1 MLGAAAPA
9 SAQSYP
15 SKTITI
21 VSPAPA
27 GGVTDIIGRGLA
39 QRFSKSWGQQ
49 AVVENKPGANNQL
62 AAEYIVNSPPDG
74 HTLFIAP
81 DGTFVANPSLY
92 PKLPYDPYKSFTP
105 ISGLM
110 IINHGLILNKD
121 FAPNNVAELVALA
134 KQKPGE
140 INYGTYGI
148 GSSGH
153 LNMVL
158 LETMAGMKLQAV
170 HYKGAAPVLNDVLA
184 GHIQMGFVS
193 AGSAVQQMKAGLL
206 KMVAVGG
213 KKRIPQ
219 LPDIPTVAETVPG
232 YEAVSWFGLFG
243 PAGMPPDD
251 GGEDQQGGPR
261 AVRRSRIP
269 EDVPRPLSVP
279 VDRGLARGID
289 ELRQVGGA
297 EVAQDHPGRKDQGGV
312 MSDKKELPADLR
324 KIPRQLRRDVRH
336 VAAVAGGAVRV
347 LGRRQSGV
355 SPRLRAAPQ
364 GRVLFRRARYEDH
377 AAHPVRHAAGRAQ
390 HRRRRRPTQE
400 RRARPA
406 RVGRN
411 CTR

>member
-1 MLGAAAPA
+1 MKKSSVAWLALGLLGAVAPA
-9 SAQSYP
+9 SAQTFP

-39 QRFSKSWGQQ
+39 QRFAKSWGQQ

-121 FAPNNVAELVALA
+121 FAPNSAAELIALA
-134 KQKPGE
+134 RQKPGA

-158 LETMAGMKLQAV
+158 LETMAGLKLQAV

-193 AGSAVQQMKAGLL
+193 AGSAVQQWKGGLL
-206 KMVAVGG
+206 KMIAVGG

-232 YEAVSWFGLFG
+232 FEAVSWFGLFG
-243 PAGMPPDD
+243 PAGMPP
-251 GGEDQQGGPR
+251 ETV
-261 AVRRSRIP
+261 AKINKEVRELFADPEFQKTFLDRYLFQSIAGSP
-269 EDVPRPLSVP
+269 EDL
-279 VDRGLARGID
+279 
-289 ELRQVGGA
+289 
-297 EVAQDHPGRKDQGGV
+297 
-312 MSDKKELPADLR
+312 MSFVKSEEPKWR
-324 KIPRQLRRDVRH
+324 KIIQD
-336 VAAVAGGAVRV
+336 
-347 LGRRQSGV
+347 
-355 SPRLRAAPQ
+355 
-364 GRVLFRRARYEDH
+364 ARIKVE
-377 AAHPVRHAAGRAQ
+377 
-390 HRRRRRPTQE
+390 
-400 RRARPA
+400 
-406 RVGRN
+406 
-411 CTR
+411 

>member
-1 MLGAAAPA
+1 MKKSSIAWLVFGLLGAVAPA
-9 SAQSYP
+9 SAQSFP
-15 SKTITI
+15 NKTITI

-39 QRFSKSWGQQ
+39 QRFSKAWGQQ

-121 FAPNNVAELVALA
+121 FAPNNVAELIALA

-140 INYGTYGI
+140 INYGTYCI

-158 LETMAGMKLQAV
+158 LETMTGVKFQAV
-170 HYKGAAPVLNDVLA
+170 HYKGAAPAMNDVLA

-193 AGSAVQQMKAGLL
+193 AGSAVPQWKGGTL
-206 KMVAVGG
+206 KLIAVGG
-213 KKRIPQ
+213 KQRIRL
-219 LPDIPTVAETVPG
+219 LPEVPTVAETVPG

-243 PAGMPPDD
+243 PAGMAPDVIAKINS
-251 GGEDQQGGPR
+251 EVR
-261 AVRRSRIP
+261 ALFADAEFQKTFLDRYLFQSIAGSP
-269 EDVPRPLSVP
+269 E
-279 VDRGLARGID
+279 
-289 ELRQVGGA
+289 ELMAFVKS
-297 EVAQDHPGRKDQGGV
+297 EEPKW
-312 MSDKKELPADLR
+312 R
-324 KIPRQLRRDVRH
+324 KIIQDAKIKV
-336 VAAVAGGAVRV
+336 
-347 LGRRQSGV
+347 
-355 SPRLRAAPQ
+355 
-364 GRVLFRRARYEDH
+364 E
-377 AAHPVRHAAGRAQ
+377 
-390 HRRRRRPTQE
+390 
-400 RRARPA
+400 
-406 RVGRN
+406 
-411 CTR
+411 

>member
-1 MLGAAAPA
+1 MKSGQVVWLVLGTLGVAVPAAA
-9 SAQSYP
+9 QTFP

-27 GGVTDIIGRGLA
+27 GGVTDIIGRALA
-39 QRFSKSWGQQ
+39 QRFSKAFGQQ

-62 AAEYIVNSPPDG
+62 AAEYIVNSVPDG

-110 IINHGLILNKD
+110 IINHGLILSKG
-121 FAPNNVAELVALA
+121 FAPNNVAELIALA

-158 LETMAGMKLQAV
+158 LETMAGLKLQAI

-193 AGSAVQQMKAGLL
+193 AGSAVQQWKGGLL
-206 KMVAVGG
+206 KMIAVGG

-232 YEAVSWFGLFG
+232 FEAVSWFGLFG
-243 PAGMPPDD
+243 PAGMPPETVAKLNKEVRELFADP
-251 GGEDQQGGPR
+251 EFQQTFLDRYLFQSITG
-261 AVRRSRIP
+261 SP
-269 EDVPRPLSVP
+269 EDL
-279 VDRGLARGID
+279 
-289 ELRQVGGA
+289 
-297 EVAQDHPGRKDQGGV
+297 
-312 MSDKKELPADLR
+312 MSFVKSEEPKWR
-324 KIPRQLRRDVRH
+324 KIIQD
-336 VAAVAGGAVRV
+336 
-347 LGRRQSGV
+347 
-355 SPRLRAAPQ
+355 
-364 GRVLFRRARYEDH
+364 
-377 AAHPVRHAAGRAQ
+377 AQ
-390 HRRRRRPTQE
+390 IKVE
-400 RRARPA
+400 
-406 RVGRN
+406 
-411 CTR
+411 

>member
-1 MLGAAAPA
+1 MKTPGLAWLLFGLLGAAAPA
-9 SAQSYP
+9 SAQTYP

-39 QRFSKSWGQQ
+39 QRFSKAWGQQ

-62 AAEYIVNSPPDG
+62 AAEYIVNSPADG

-121 FAPNNVAELVALA
+121 FAPTNVAELVALA
-134 KQKPGE
+134 RQKPGD

-170 HYKGAAPVLNDVLA
+170 HYKGAAPVMNDVLA

-206 KMVAVGG
+206 KMIAVGG

-219 LPDIPTVAETVPG
+219 LPDIPAVAETIPG

-243 PAGMPPDD
+243 PAGMPP
-251 GGEDQQGGPR
+251 ETV
-261 AVRRSRIP
+261 AKINKEVRELFADP
-269 EDVPRPLSVP
+269 EFQKTFL
-279 VDRGLARGID
+279 DRYLFQSIAGSPE
-289 ELRQVGGA
+289 EL
-297 EVAQDHPGRKDQGGV
+297 
-312 MSDKKELPADLR
+312 MSFVKSEEPKWR
-324 KIPRQLRRDVRH
+324 KIIQDAKIKV
-336 VAAVAGGAVRV
+336 
-347 LGRRQSGV
+347 
-355 SPRLRAAPQ
+355 
-364 GRVLFRRARYEDH
+364 E
-377 AAHPVRHAAGRAQ
+377 
-390 HRRRRRPTQE
+390 
-400 RRARPA
+400 
-406 RVGRN
+406 
-411 CTR
+411 